1 MKKGEL
7 IKQYVVEGSIGTGSF
22 GKVYKIHD
30 RKDVK
35 KIYAL
40 KEINIQGHR
49 SQEYL
54 ETAIKREIE
63 NMKKVENENSVKLF
77 NNFEYDDCTYL
88 VLELCDNNLRDEL
101 WSCIRTN
108 KRSFNELEVYMIM
121 SQLNNCFR
129 KMNEGEEKIIH
140 RDLKL
145 ENILVKYDK
154 NIPIIGF
161 IVKLSDFG
169 LSRKMNSNDLAQ
181 SNVGTNM
188 TKAPEIFFNDKYTHK
203 VDLWSIGINMY
214 QLLYKDTLPFQIRDL
229 KGLLRE
235 LKKFKSLKLP
245 PEERKLISDECFDLL
260 NQLLV
265 TDPEKRITIP
275 EIKKHPFYLKGKD
288 LFEQEFSITQVIK
301 NPKEDKPENI
311 IEIEKPN
318 EKEEN
323 IINNILNEDIN
334 NYIKENNKEEN
345 NLKMDNNKE
354 EIKNIKDENNN
365 KIIEINID
373 NIKVGENK
381 VNEDNK
387 EEKDKEKKENKE
399 NIEDKEKI
407 GDIKE
412 DIVEVKEKKED
423 KETIE
428 KIEVKD
434 KVEVKEKVEIKE
446 KVENKEKEEDKEKIE
461 NIEKIEV
468 KEKEKEKEESTEN
481 IEVKEKIEVKD
492 KVEDKEKIEP
502 KEKVEDIEKIDVK
515 EEEDKEKKDDREK
528 VEIKE
533 KEEEIKEKKVE
544 DKEYKEEEKKKE
556 LKEDKIKEIKE
567 GKIIKNENRKH
578 KGKKEESLN
587 LKKEEKKQQKKEN
600 SNSIK
605 KQIEIRNN
613 NKNNLITEQEKIYLP
628 LKTEYIDTHY
638 RLDTNEN
645 NKEEKEEKHV
655 APVSKKNSNLTK
667 DDNINKMEIEQK
679 IPKRIRNRYKIS
691 IKDANNKK
699 EKENTSSHVNTNNV
713 GINKSKENEKIKEN
727 NREKIIIDKNK
738 EKEKEIKLSQQNKRR
753 NENSNITNITYNQE
767 NKKTITPRKKV
778 NISKQIKSHRL
789 SNLTNNNQ
797 NISLNKKVN
806 TLKYLEQKQT
816 LLDNAISSKESS
828 KIRSTFRNSYINASQ
843 QIKGIINSMQNYKKI
858 NIDKKEKKENN
869 SHNNHRPF
877 LSNNI
882 NKQNIEIK
890 DYKTLK
896 EIKPY
901 NRRVKKI
908 DEYEDKWQRLN
919 TEIIQVKNKN
929 YLDNR
934 KQTINYNN
942 NTIDNARNSIGYNIS
957 DIKKKVFLNKTN
969 NNRRKYDLNIYLN
982 ERREKRKNDIKR
994 IKSTNFS
1001 NNNTMTI
1008 NTTYNNNNSL
1018 LRTNLGQKNSEG
1030 RRFLNKLQIL
1040 PNNKVTDIS
1049 GINNYSN
1056 RRHNYESELYNNIVK
1071 TEPSTEYMNKIREN
1085 NNSKNIQFSRLNRVS
1100 FPKKSNYNNNP
1111 ASYLNYLQSIRREP
1125 NYNITKN
1132 NNLNK
1137 NINNNDI
1144 LKNGIINKDRRYFI
1158 PRNNDTLSSTKKN
1171 PFVTIRNTVINF
1183 NMIDTGLILPSF
1195 NKKSQDKRKYN
1206 MIGPYN
1212 TQNQINPTKKY
1223 SRETINNYN
1232 SKNYN
1237 NSINRFSSIN
1247 NNNNSF
1253 KPLFKNKTIN
1263 SNHTNNHS
1271 LSINRNNT
1279 LINRE
1284 ILYSGNGRLKT
1295 QTQENKISAIS
1306 SFNKLVNKMKNKQLL
1321 SKISNSVEKNHMK
1334 FKSMKLNDLLYRNK
1348 QKSEKKNLELTGI
1361 SNTINNSSKFKS
1373 INATPNYTLP
1383 SLIIKKRKG
1392 YLMPP
1397 HGKTLKLINP
1407 LQQTTFTENYNRPSY
1422 IKNLGIKI

>member
-1 MKKGEL
+1 M
-7 IKQYVVEGSIGTGSF
+7 
-22 GKVYKIHD
+22 
-30 RKDVK
+30 
-35 KIYAL
+35 
-40 KEINIQGHR
+40 
-49 SQEYL
+49 
-54 ETAIKREIE
+54 
-63 NMKKVENENSVKLF
+63 
-77 NNFEYDDCTYL
+77 
-88 VLELCDNNLRDEL
+88 
-101 WSCIRTN
+101 
-108 KRSFNELEVYMIM
+108 
-121 SQLNNCFR
+121 
-129 KMNEGEEKIIH
+129 
-140 RDLKL
+140 
-145 ENILVKYDK
+145 
-154 NIPIIGF
+154 
-161 IVKLSDFG
+161 
-169 LSRKMNSNDLAQ
+169 
-181 SNVGTNM
+181 
-188 TKAPEIFFNDKYTHK
+188 
-203 VDLWSIGINMY
+203 
-214 QLLYKDTLPFQIRDL
+214 
-229 KGLLRE
+229 
-235 LKKFKSLKLP
+235 
-245 PEERKLISDECFDLL
+245 
-260 NQLLV
+260 
-265 TDPEKRITIP
+265 
-275 EIKKHPFYLKGKD
+275 
-288 LFEQEFSITQVIK
+288 
-301 NPKEDKPENI
+301 
-311 IEIEKPN
+311 
-318 EKEEN
+318 
-323 IINNILNEDIN
+323 
-334 NYIKENNKEEN
+334 
-345 NLKMDNNKE
+345 
-354 EIKNIKDENNN
+354 
-365 KIIEINID
+365 
-373 NIKVGENK
+373 
-381 VNEDNK
+381 
-387 EEKDKEKKENKE
+387 
-399 NIEDKEKI
+399 
-407 GDIKE
+407 
-412 DIVEVKEKKED
+412 
-423 KETIE
+423 
-428 KIEVKD
+428 
-434 KVEVKEKVEIKE
+434 
-446 KVENKEKEEDKEKIE
+446 
-461 NIEKIEV
+461 
-468 KEKEKEKEESTEN
+468 
-481 IEVKEKIEVKD
+481 
-492 KVEDKEKIEP
+492 
-502 KEKVEDIEKIDVK
+502 
-515 EEEDKEKKDDREK
+515 
-528 VEIKE
+528 
-533 KEEEIKEKKVE
+533 
-544 DKEYKEEEKKKE
+544 
-556 LKEDKIKEIKE
+556 
-567 GKIIKNENRKH
+567 
-578 KGKKEESLN
+578 
-587 LKKEEKKQQKKEN
+587 KKEEKKQQKKEN

-613 NKNNLITEQEKIYLP
+613 NKNNLIIEQEKIYLP

-667 DDNINKMEIEQK
+667 DYNINKMEIEQK

-778 NISKQIKSHRL
+778 NFSKQIKSHRL

-1158 PRNNDTLSSTKKN
+1158 PRNNDTLSTSKKN